1 MSCILQSLLHTPV
14 LREYFLSGTSTFI
27 SQNFLLSKNKL
38 YGCLLEFDFVVE
50 FIGDVDINAC

>member
-27 SQNFLLSKNKL
+27 SQNFLLSKNNL
-38 YGCLLEFDFVVE
+38 CGCLLEFDFVVE
-50 FIGDVDINAC
+50 FIGDINAC